1 MPPRRPRLRRRL
13 EGLGHLLEGPRK
25 ADDQAWRAGQAHAGV
40 VFKAQLAAWD
50 KVVTESAAD
59 PSQGPFIKKVLD
71 SQKAWGKRVGFY
83 AINNEADFKSAYE
96 HYFGAMK
103 V

>member
-1 MPPRRPRLRRRL
+1 MQVKRTS
-13 EGLGHLLEGPRK
+13 E
-25 ADDQAWRAGQAHAGV
+25 AI
-40 VFKAQLAAWD
+40 FKAQLAAWD
-50 KVVTESAAD
+50 KVVTEISADAN
-59 PSQGPFIKKVLD
+59 QGPFIKKVLE

-96 HYFGAMK
+96 HYFGKMK

>member
-1 MPPRRPRLRRRL
+1 MQVKRTP
-13 EGLGHLLEGPRK
+13 
-25 ADDQAWRAGQAHAGV
+25 V
-40 VFKAQLAAWD
+40 SIFKAQLAAWD
-50 KVVTESAAD
+50 KVVTEVSADSA
-59 PSQGPFIKKVLD
+59 QGPFIKKVLD

-96 HYFGAMK
+96 HYFGPMK